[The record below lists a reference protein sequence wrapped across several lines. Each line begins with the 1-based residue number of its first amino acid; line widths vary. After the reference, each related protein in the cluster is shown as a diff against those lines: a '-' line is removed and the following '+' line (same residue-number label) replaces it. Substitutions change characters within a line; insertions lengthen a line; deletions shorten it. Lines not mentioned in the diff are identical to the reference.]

1 MVTLFLSGRKM
12 GDPHERPFGRS
23 LTGPRKWPG
32 PLLLR
37 DHASKLRTKER
48 KANMLTTETQQ
59 FARVLTDKLVEIT
72 NQRQGRDR
80 IAIETSPDEVE
91 EASSPQRETLP

>member
-1 MVTLFLSGRKM
+1 MTVQMVTLFLSGRKM

-37 DHASKLRTKER
+37 DHASKLRTKEC

-59 FARVLTDKLVEIT
+59 FARVLTYKLAD
-72 NQRQGRDR
+72 NQHQASGKLQ
-80 IAIETSPDEVE
+80 AGDE
-91 EASSPQRETLP
+91 P